1 MDSGLRGWGR
11 TNALVDAGDDGDDH
25 GGNDGTCAY
34 SGWRQGLI
42 SQAGVGSSLDPR
54 RSALRKGPHF
64 RQRGHGGISRV
75 GGDKGAM
82 RPAHTKCLLGCV
94 TCHEPVEESGC
105 ETVTPPTRS

>member
-1 MDSGLRGWGR
+1 MGQA
-11 TNALVDAGDDGDDH
+11 NALVDAGDDGDDH
-25 GGNDGTCAY
+25 GGERRNLRLLRLG
-34 SGWRQGLI
+34 SGLN

-82 RPAHTKCLLGCV
+82 RPAHTKCFLGCV

-105 ETVTPPTRS
+105 ETVTPPTR